1 MPLFTPSDLSAHRY
15 PAVAVLLVVMAGWL
29 ASGCT
34 AGPTA
39 KNPESPADPS
49 SAPRTFFSTD
59 PSAASSPAGSAF
71 PPAGSVA
78 PASDDAQIYVDQ
90 VGYLPEFP
98 KIAVVA
104 GSEAESVFRVVD
116 IETGDVVYEG
126 RLSDSVYDDASGDT
140 VRHADFGEWKRP
152 GSYSV
157 TVGRSSSA
165 PFRIGNDVYRA
176 PLIQAARSYTLA
188 RAGVA
193 IDDPVTGLRH
203 DVGHA
208 QDKQAMLFFEDPF
221 HRQGDPI
228 DVSGGWYD
236 AGDYGKYVPTGAVA
250 AAQLMLAWEMR
261 PELWRSLSLSLP
273 AGLSEPER
281 RAGLPDLLVE
291 IKYELDWL
299 LRMQRPDGA
308 VYLKVAGGAWPGYIR
323 PEEDTADRYVFG
335 LSTYGTAQFA
345 GAAAMGARVYAPF
358 LPDYARKLLDAA
370 IRAQRYLEQHPDPE
384 FRYDEGQ
391 NNGSGPYE
399 KRTDREERFWAAAE
413 LLRTTDDA
421 RYDAYIREHFSD
433 FLEGKTSAVFWGNTV
448 LLGQWAYVNAER
460 ADADHK
466 ASVRASLTAYAD
478 ELVRW
483 ASANGYRSVLRPTD
497 YFWGSAREA
506 MGRAQ
511 ALLLADAVAPNRA
524 YLETALDQAHW
535 LFGRNAAGT
544 SFMTGIGMHSPQ
556 KPHHRL
562 VASTQTLIPGL
573 VVGGPNAQ
581 GGDPIMDRLLRESD
595 PRVFPAKA
603 YVDDWE
609 AYSVN
614 EPAIDY
620 TAPAVFVLTRFAEDR

>member
-1 MPLFTPSDLSAHRY
+1 MPPLAPFDRLLHHR
-15 PAVAVLLVVMAGWL
+15 PTAAALLVVTAGWL
-29 ASGCT
+29 AAGCS

-39 KNPESPADPS
+39 ERPAS
-49 SAPRTFFSTD
+49 SANPFYTPRADFIDSSVALNAES
-59 PSAASSPAGSAF
+59 SASPQ
-71 PPAGSVA
+71 AGSVA
-78 PASDDAQIYVDQ
+78 PAPADARIHVNQI
-90 VGYLPEFP
+90 GYLPDFP
-98 KIAVVA
+98 KTAVVV
-104 GSEAESVFRVVD
+104 GSSAESVFRIID
-116 IETGDVVYEG
+116 IETGDVVYKG
-126 RLSDSVYDDASGDT
+126 RLSDPVYDDASGDT

-157 TVGRSSSA
+157 TVGQSSSA
-165 PFRIGNDVYRA
+165 PFRIGNDVYRT
-176 PLIQAARSYTLA
+176 PLLQAARTYTLA

-193 IDDPVTGLRH
+193 IEDPVTGLQH
-203 DVGHA
+203 GVGHA
-208 QDKQAMLFFEDPF
+208 QDKQAFLFFEDPF
-221 HRQGDPI
+221 HRRGDSL
-228 DVSGGWYD
+228 DVFGGWYD

-261 PELWRSLSLSLP
+261 PDLWRGQSLSFP
-273 AGLSEPER
+273 PGLSEQER
-281 RAGLPDLLVE
+281 RAGLPDLLAE
-291 IKYELDWL
+291 IKWELDWL

-345 GAAAMGARVYAPF
+345 GASAMGARVYTPF
-358 LPDYARKLLDAA
+358 LPDYARKLRDAA

-433 FLEGKTSAVFWGNTV
+433 FLTGKTSAVFWGNAA

-460 ADADHK
+460 ADAGYK
-466 ASVRASLTAYAD
+466 ASVRASIIAYAD
-478 ELVRW
+478 ELVRR
-483 ASANGYRSVLRPTD
+483 ASVGGYRSVLRPED

-511 ALLLADAVAPNRA
+511 ALILADAVAPNRA
-524 YLETALDQAHW
+524 YLETALDQVHW
-535 LFGRNAAGT
+535 LFGRNAVGI
-544 SFMTGIGMHSPQ
+544 SFMTGTGLHSPK

-562 VASTQTLIPGL
+562 IASAQTLIPGL

-603 YVDDWE
+603 YVDDWD

-620 TAPAVFVLTRFAEDR
+620 TAPAVFVLTRFVGNK